1 MSRTPVVFV
10 PGLGGSFNL
19 MVQLDWRGPTLSG
32 WDFPPFVDYGKTFLD
47 TFTRAGYTRDVDL
60 FVAFYDWRKSV
71 SDSAASYL
79 IPWIDRARSRSGQNK
94 VILVAHSMAGW
105 SRAAIFRVMRT

>member
-19 MVQLDWRGPTLSG
+19 MVLLDWRGPTLSG

-47 TFTRAGYTRDVDL
+47 TFTRAGYTRDVDM

-71 SDSAASYL
+71 NDGAACSGDGPSLSHNARPGFQVQESARRPRLTHA
-79 IPWIDRARSRSGQNK
+79 RA
-94 VILVAHSMAGW
+94 V
-105 SRAAIFRVMRT
+105 